1 MSSLIFE
8 ITTWVLVMPCTFMLL
23 SNIYR
28 DEDWHDNDGALNTV
42 SMLYPRVP
50 TAHPNCHLGPDFKDG
65 QSLQTGIW
73 YVLSIFWYL
82 QVLFVIIVSK
92 LENLYFDVLSVQR
105 YHTLI
110 EGDHI
115 SFIINRERAGIQFD
129 LLYTSIFHRC
139 RKQMRRSVSTPIL
152 QEIS

>member
-1 MSSLIFE
+1 MKRTCNLLPLQVWANILELECLFMLDDENLSSSCFLEPINMLTYEKNRFISKLFE
-8 ITTWVLVMPCTFMLL
+8 ITTWVSVIPCTFILL

-73 YVLSIFWYL
+73 
-82 QVLFVIIVSK
+82 
-92 LENLYFDVLSVQR
+92 
-105 YHTLI
+105 
-110 EGDHI
+110 
-115 SFIINRERAGIQFD
+115 
-129 LLYTSIFHRC
+129 
-139 RKQMRRSVSTPIL
+139 
-152 QEIS
+152 